1 MDGVDGYISIKIHTD
16 RQKKKKNKKR
26 TANVETGRL
35 ADKDKNTKTQA
46 ARQIINS
53 ELQDLEKN
61 SFLWRRF
68 RES

>member
-16 RQKKKKNKKR
+16 RQKKKKW

-68 RES
+68 QES